1 MAESKRG
8 LMMFGPFFQ
17 KLRKGFW
24 VSASRE
30 SPVINQAKFDEDM
43 SVGKTVSDGVK
54 EGFFTVFAVKGK
66 ETQRFVI
73 ELDHLTNPAFLC
85 LLDQAREEYG
95 FQQNGA
101 LSLPCRPHELQE
113 ILEHSKENKADTES
127 WATCNAT
134 ILESY

>member
-1 MAESKRG
+1 
-8 LMMFGPFFQ
+8 MFRLFFQ
-17 KLRKGFW
+17 KLQKGW

-30 SPVINQAKFDEDM
+30 SPALNHAEFDEDM
-43 SVGKTVSDGVK
+43 SVGKTVPGDVK

-66 ETQRFVI
+66 EMQRFVI
-73 ELDHLTNPAFLC
+73 ELHQLTNPAFLS

-95 FQQNGA
+95 FQQKGA

-113 ILEHSKENKADTES
+113 ILEHSKENNSDTQT